1 MAKRKTPKVKNLVE
15 KPTNITEDELTSLQ
29 NLVNAMNRTQME
41 IGSIESRKH
50 TILHNSLQLQNQLNQ
65 LQQSFQETYG
75 DADINITDG
84 TITYPQDEQANKKD

>member
-41 IGSIESRKH
+41 IGSLESRKH
-50 TILHNSLQLQNQLNQ
+50 TVLHNSLQLQNQLNQ
-65 LQQSFQETYG
+65 LQQTFQETYG
-75 DADINITDG
+75 QADINITDG
-84 TITYPQDEQANKKD
+84 AITYPQDEQADKKD

>member
-41 IGSIESRKH
+41 IGSLESRKH
-50 TILHNSLQLQNQLNQ
+50 SVLHNSLQLQNQLNQ
-65 LQQSFQETYG
+65 LQQTFQKTYG